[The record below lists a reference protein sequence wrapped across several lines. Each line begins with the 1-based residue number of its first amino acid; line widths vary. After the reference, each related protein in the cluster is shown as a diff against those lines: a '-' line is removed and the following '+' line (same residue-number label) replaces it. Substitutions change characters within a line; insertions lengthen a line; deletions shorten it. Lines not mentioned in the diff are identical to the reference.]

1 MDDEAGRRR
10 HRLSAMPVAPHR
22 GDRTEGD
29 AAHRA
34 RSPARKI
41 RAMSHA
47 PPVISTLR
55 LTVNGEAAECRPG
68 TTVADLLA
76 TMDTAGKRVA
86 VERNGE
92 IVPRSQH
99 ATTALEPG
107 DRLEIVIA
115 VGGG

>member
-1 MDDEAGRRR
+1 M
-10 HRLSAMPVAPHR
+10 SQAPL
-22 GDRTEGD
+22 
-29 AAHRA
+29 AH
-34 RSPARKI
+34 PA
-41 RAMSHA
+41 
-47 PPVISTLR
+47 LR
-55 LTVNGEAAECRPG
+55 LTVNGEAAECRRG
-68 TTVADLLA
+68 TTVAALLA
-76 TMDTAGKRVA
+76 TMDATGKRVA